1 LLTNHRRAVWWA
13 LALIGACVFVVLAV
27 GRHPPSEAPDTTLPF
42 VGRFDHQV
50 YVWAGD
56 IRNVVLT
63 KFFLFMNLIGG
74 GAVTIPVRSIASIV
88 LLLQRRWRAFS
99 AFVLTWIIA
108 EVSLTWMKDYFHR
121 GRPVG
126 SLVSVSSYSFP
137 SGHAIAAS
145 ATAVALVLAFFPPGP
160 RRRKWEWAAVG
171 FAFLMAVSRV
181 YLWAHWFSDTLAG
194 VLLGAGIAI
203 GCAALV
209 TEIRD
214 LYFKRKGIPIP
225 HNTGP
230 SSNGTG
236 AHPSM

>member
-1 LLTNHRRAVWWA
+1 LLTNHRRALWWA
-13 LALIGACVFVVLAV
+13 LALIAACVFVVLAV
-27 GRHPPSEAPDTTLPF
+27 GRHPASEAPKTTLSF
-42 VGRFDHQV
+42 VGRFDQQV
-50 YVWAGD
+50 YVWSGD

-63 KFFLFMNLIGG
+63 KFFLFMNIIGG

-88 LLLQRRWRAFS
+88 LLFQRRWRAFS
-99 AFVLTWIIA
+99 AFVLTWIVA
-108 EVSLTWMKDYFHR
+108 EVSLQLMKGYFHR
-121 GRPVG
+121 GRPPG
-126 SLVSVSSYSFP
+126 PLVTVSSYSFP

-181 YLWAHWFSDTLAG
+181 YLWAHWFSDTVVG

-214 LYFKRKGIPIP
+214 VYFRRRGIPIP
-225 HNTGP
+225 RSADP
-230 SSNGTG
+230 SSNGSG
-236 AHPSM
+236 SASEA